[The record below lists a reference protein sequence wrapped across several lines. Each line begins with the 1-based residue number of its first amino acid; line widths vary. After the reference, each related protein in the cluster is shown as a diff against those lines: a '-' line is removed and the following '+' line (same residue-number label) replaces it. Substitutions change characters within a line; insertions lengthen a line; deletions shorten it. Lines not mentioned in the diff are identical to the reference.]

1 MKQKNYIGAKTA
13 HGSLKR
19 EGTRKVITM
28 ILVNDVRCLLT
39 SVNGLKWLILESIK
53 TITSIYICI
62 MA

>member
-19 EGTRKVITM
+19 EGTRKEITM

-39 SVNGLKWLILESIK
+39 GVAVFYHVKLERALKE
-53 TITSIYICI
+53 
-62 MA
+62 

>member
-39 SVNGLKWLILESIK
+39 SVAVFYQVQRFK
-53 TITSIYICI
+53 
-62 MA
+62 MAYLREH

>member
-28 ILVNDVRCLLT
+28 ILVNDVRCLLA
-39 SVNGLKWLILESIK
+39 SVAVFYQVQRFK
-53 TITSIYICI
+53 
-62 MA
+62 MAYLREH